1 MPADNRMAP
10 GRRDAGKPSSRVDP
24 TLASTHDSPECVRS
38 HRNDAPADHRAS
50 FTARLDAANGLASI
64 VFRALVAL
72 AILVTGGWQGGFGL
86 VAAREAA
93 RPAPGAYAT
102 DSRPSA
108 VADLAFD
115 IGDARPPRNGAATP
129 DFPAARAPLFAAR
142 PASASPPIDGASG
155 DAPRLTAD
163 GPSLRDAGLL
173 GIDSDGDRLPDVAE
187 HALGT
192 DPLNGDFDADGLS
205 DGDEVFRYGTD
216 PRNSDTD
223 GDGLPDGDEV
233 LFFGTNPL
241 GSDTNRDGLGTA
253 EALTFVT
260 GVLRLWDVVR
270 VDASGAR
277 LLPHGGADP

>member
-10 GRRDAGKPSSRVDP
+10 GRRDAGKPSRRVDP
-24 TLASTHDSPECVRS
+24 TLVSIHVSPECVRS

-50 FTARLDAANGLASI
+50 FPARLDAANGLASI
-64 VFRALVAL
+64 VLRALAAL
-72 AILVTGGWQGGFGL
+72 AILVASGWQGGFGL
-86 VAAREAA
+86 AAAGDPTH
-93 RPAPGAYAT
+93 PAPGAHAT
-102 DSRPSA
+102 DSRPRA
-108 VADLAFD
+108 VANLAFD
-115 IGDARPPRNGAATP
+115 MGDAQPPRNGAATA
-129 DFPAARAPLFAAR
+129 DIAAARAPLFAAR
-142 PASASPPIDGASG
+142 PAS
-155 DAPRLTAD
+155 DAPHLTAD
-163 GPSLRDAGLL
+163 GPSFRDAGLL
-173 GIDSDGDRLPDVAE
+173 GIDSDGDHLPDVAE

-233 LFFGTNPL
+233 LVYGTNPL

-253 EALTFVT
+253 EALTFVS